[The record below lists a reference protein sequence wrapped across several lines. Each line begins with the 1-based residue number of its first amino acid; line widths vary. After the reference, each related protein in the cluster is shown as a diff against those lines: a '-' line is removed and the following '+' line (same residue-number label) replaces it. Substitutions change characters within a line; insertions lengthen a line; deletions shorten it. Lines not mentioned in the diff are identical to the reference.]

1 MKVLKSLMFLA
12 LMMPFLAQAQATKPA
27 SPSKSTKKELVN
39 KKKQATVP
47 VAANKATTPVG
58 ESKPIITF
66 STKYV
71 NFGKIKTGDK
81 PSQTFEFTNTGNADL
96 DIDIVSGCDCT
107 ELDWTRS
114 TVKPGQKGFVKAI
127 FNTVKAEKDDHKKP
141 LTKYVDVVLKQVNAK
156 NNAPWAESVKFD
168 VFIVD

>member
-12 LMMPFLAQAQATKPA
+12 LMIPFMVQAQTTTKPA
-27 SPSKSTKKELVN
+27 SPSKTTKKELSK
-39 KKKQATVP
+39 KKKQPTVP
-47 VAANKATTPVG
+47 VAAAVKG
-58 ESKPIITF
+58 ESKPVMTF

-96 DIDIVSGCDCT
+96 DIDLVSGCDCT

-127 FNTVKAEKDDHKKP
+127 FNTVKAEKEDHKKP
-141 LTKYVDVVLKQVNAK
+141 LTKYVTIILKQINPK
-156 NNAPWAESVKFD
+156 NDAPINDEVKFD

>member
-12 LMMPFLAQAQATKPA
+12 LMMPFLAQAQTAKPA
-27 SPSKSTKKELVN
+27 SPSKATKKELT
-39 KKKQATVP
+39 KKKGQATVP
-47 VAANKATTPVG
+47 VAATKATTPVG
-58 ESKPIITF
+58 EKKPVMTF

-114 TVKPGQKGFVKAI
+114 TVKPGQKGFVKAV
-127 FNTVKAEKDDHKKP
+127 FNTVKAEKEDHKKP
-141 LTKYVDVVLKQVNAK
+141 LTKYVTIILKQINPK
-156 NNAPWAESVKFD
+156 NDAPINDEVKFD